1 MSLMLELDFI
11 ERSPFSI
18 SRFTWLG
25 LSVFFIGILFLFFIW
40 QHYEAKLN
48 ASHDAELK
56 LRGLNE
62 RALQAPAVKA
72 VSADISP
79 ETKEQIEATVDALT
93 IPWNALLVGIESADI
108 QDVAILSLEP
118 NRKKEQVIL
127 SGEAKNFQ
135 SVIQYIN
142 RLEDQ
147 IMLEKVYLQKHSIDE
162 TNISKP
168 IRFTLI
174 AQWHMAEV
182 H

>member
-174 AQWHMAEV
+174 ARWHMAEV